1 MHRKSFLCYCCFFF
15 FDEASPCCYF
25 FFLLIKSFCS
35 GLPMLLCFFFFF
47 SFVFVFLFISFSE
60 FLGTRE
66 VTRNHLCFG
75 LAIFVFTCMMVSHHR
90 KNLLWVLNILTLSS
104 ERPVSI
110 SFITYNRI
118 ILIFRKPKVGWWLL
132 KNLFTSFR
140 FFLFTFIFL
149 RFAFFFSREWIP
161 GYSYSDTS

>member
-1 MHRKSFLCYCCFFF
+1 MLLFFF
-15 FDEASPCCYF
+15 SFDQII
-25 FFLLIKSFCS
+25 LLRPPHVVVF
-35 GLPMLLCFFFFF
+35 FFFFF

-118 ILIFRKPKVGWWLL
+118 LLIFRKPKVGWWLL

-149 RFAFFFSREWIP
+149 RFAFFFLREWIP

>member
-1 MHRKSFLCYCCFFF
+1 MLLL
-15 FDEASPCCYF
+15 